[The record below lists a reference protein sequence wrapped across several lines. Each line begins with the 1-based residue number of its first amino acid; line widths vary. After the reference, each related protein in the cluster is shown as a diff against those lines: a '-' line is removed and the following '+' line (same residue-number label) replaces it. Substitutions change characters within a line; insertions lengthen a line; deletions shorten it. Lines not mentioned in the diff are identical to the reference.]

1 MIEFEVL
8 DNFLPDTE
16 FKQLQQLLLSP
27 EFPWFSTEH
36 VSLDPI
42 DNNIKNKEAVETDGY
57 AHLLYDR
64 DEKLEAYTN
73 SAMVNFN
80 LHIERHL
87 GITAQDIIRSRAS
100 VKHPKL
106 GYTVENYNLPHVD
119 YFTPHLS
126 LIYYIND
133 SDGATRVFNEKFT
146 PVPSGNNLGIS
157 YDSFTVKTCVE
168 PKANRLLVINGLQY
182 HTASNPINSTRRVI
196 ININTEQK

>member
-1 MIEFEVL
+1 MGI
-8 DNFLPDTE
+8 
-16 FKQLQQLLLSP
+16 
-27 EFPWFSTEH
+27 FP
-36 VSLDPI
+36 
-42 DNNIKNKEAVETDGY
+42 NNIKNKEAVETDGY
-57 AHLLYDR
+57 AHLFYDR

-146 PVPSGNNLGIS
+146 PVPSGNNLGINEPDYLYYVLFS
-157 YDSFTVKTCVE
+157 ISICSSSSETGVWQHFTF
-168 PKANRLLVINGLQY
+168 PAFSALLHKSHNKKQEIL
-182 HTASNPINSTRRVI
+182 S
-196 ININTEQK
+196 EF